1 MAKIVELSIVIKVS
15 ELVKDDG
22 SDRTVKVDQDLL
34 DQLEAIT
41 GELMGEKYMVEAGL
55 SPE

>member
-1 MAKIVELSIVIKVS
+1 MAKIVELSVVIKIS

-22 SDRTVKVDQDLL
+22 SDRTIKVDQDLL
-34 DQLEAIT
+34 DNLEAVT
-41 GELMGEKYMVEAGL
+41 AELMGDKFMVEAGL